1 MSRIKELM
9 ELQSSNELAKKR
21 LTFILDEL
29 AKKTRQA
36 GELEAKMLKE
46 HEDVEAL
53 ENMSIKSVFR
63 KILGD
68 KEAQLE
74 KERQEYLHAFMKFE
88 EYKKTLDILEYEKG
102 ILQEKVANAKDV
114 SKEIKKQLA
123 IRKKEVMLNGSAVG
137 KKITALESE
146 VNRYFYVR
154 KECLEAVE
162 VGNSAIGVMAEIVQS
177 LKSAQSW
184 GSWSGRTKGVTR
196 VIKLAAVD
204 KAKKLC
210 HQAQQLLRIFSK
222 ELADING
229 KQDFNFRFDFGGFNS
244 FLNEFFDNLI
254 SDWIINKKIATALNS
269 VVSTQAKVKRIVFS
283 LEVDIKNAESEIL
296 KREDQVKQLIKDSY

>member
-88 EYKKTLDILEYEKG
+88 EYKKTLDILEYEKS

-184 GSWSGRTKGVTR
+184 GSWSGRTKGVTK

-204 KAKKLC
+204 KAKKLS

-296 KREDQVKQLIKDSY
+296 KREDQVKELIKDSY

>member
-184 GSWSGRTKGVTR
+184 GSWSGRTKGVTK

-204 KAKKLC
+204 KAKKLS